1 MRPHHHL
8 VTRLTLAAL
17 LAMPV
22 TVGACGGHMV
32 FDPYYSDYHRWN
44 GSENGF
50 YRRWEG
56 TTGRAHMDF
65 GRRPVAEQHAYFDWR
80 HKG

>member
-1 MRPHHHL
+1 MRSQHHL

-22 TVGACGGHMV
+22 AFGACGGHLV
-32 FDPYYSDYHRWN
+32 FDPYYNDYHRWN
-44 GSENGF
+44 GSEDGL

-56 TTGRAHMDF
+56 DTGRSHLDF
-65 GRRPVAEQHAYFDWR
+65 GRRPPAEQHAYFGWR
-80 HKG
+80 HGH

>member
-1 MRPHHHL
+1 MRSHHHL

-22 TVGACGGHMV
+22 AFGACGGHMV
-32 FDPYYSDYHRWN
+32 FDPFYGDYHRWN
-44 GSENGF
+44 GSEDGR

-56 TTGRAHMDF
+56 ATGRNHVDF
-65 GRRPVAEQHAYFDWR
+65 GGRPLAEQRAYFDWR
-80 HKG
+80 HKR